1 MSHGD
6 YVNAGTNLKP
16 SQSDTEPRINGLN
29 PCCRPETTNSRL
41 TTACA
46 YIPRVDCVPSSQ
58 IRNVSLYR
66 SSAASVASAVS
77 VAFIVSIPMAP
88 IQTITM
94 ADGSTLALK
103 SGSLFQVLDNGSV
116 SVVDPST
123 GTIEMIGNP
132 IGTPK
137 VRLQEGIS

>member
-1 MSHGD
+1 
-6 YVNAGTNLKP
+6 
-16 SQSDTEPRINGLN
+16 
-29 PCCRPETTNSRL
+29 
-41 TTACA
+41 
-46 YIPRVDCVPSSQ
+46 
-58 IRNVSLYR
+58 
-66 SSAASVASAVS
+66 
-77 VAFIVSIPMAP
+77 MAP

-123 GTIEMIGNP
+123 GTIDMIGNP
-132 IGTPK
+132 IETPK